1 MMRKMSKLD
10 MLLMI
15 LKRYQW
21 LLHENLF
28 KWGAWA
34 EESRLVLRESVEYS
48 KPEKGSGNILFLKA
62 L

>member
-1 MMRKMSKLD
+1 
-10 MLLMI
+10 MI

-28 KWGAWA
+28 KWGVWA
-34 EESRLVLRESVEYS
+34 EESRLVLREYVEYS
-48 KPEKGSGNILFLKA
+48 KLEKGSGNILFLKA